1 MVSDFWRDR
10 PVFVTGGTGLLG
22 GWLVQEL
29 LARGAAVV
37 GLVRDWLPQSRLFRE
52 GLERQ
57 AALVSGAVEDF
68 PLLERTLNEYEI
80 DTVFHLA
87 AQTIVGIANRNP
99 RSTFETNI
107 RGTWNLLEACRRVPT
122 VKRIIIASS
131 DKAYGTQPELPYTE
145 ASPLQGQHPY
155 DVSKSCADLIASTYF
170 NTYQLPVCIT
180 RCGNLYGGGDLNFN
194 RLIPGTIR
202 WLWQGDRPI
211 IRSDGRFI
219 RDYFYV
225 KDAVL
230 AYLELAEQ
238 LERPE
243 VVGQA
248 FNFSNESQDTVLAVV
263 EKIRQVMG
271 LQDLEPL
278 ILNEVQHEI
287 PHQYL
292 AAARARQ
299 ILGWQPRYDLQ
310 QGLVE
315 TVAWYRAYLG
325 GSGAG
330 G

>member
-1 MVSDFWRDR
+1 MASEFWRDR
-10 PVFVTGGTGLLG
+10 PVLVTGGTGLLG

-29 LARGAAVV
+29 LARGASVV

-52 GLERQ
+52 GLDRRV
-57 AALVSGAVEDF
+57 ALVSGAVEDF

-80 DTVFHLA
+80 ETVFHLA

-99 RSTFETNI
+99 LSTFETNI

-122 VKRIIIASS
+122 VQRVVLASS

-145 ASPLQGQHPY
+145 DSPLQGQHPY

-170 NTYQLPVCIT
+170 NTYQLPVCVT

-202 WLWQGDRPI
+202 WLLQGDRPI
-211 IRSDGRFI
+211 IRSDGLFI

-225 KDAVL
+225 KDAVF

-238 LERPE
+238 MECPE

-248 FNFSNESQDTVLAVV
+248 FNFSNESQDTVLDVV
-263 EKIRQVMG
+263 AKIRQVIG
-271 LQDLEPL
+271 DTELEPL
-278 ILNEVQHEI
+278 VLNEVKHEI

-292 AAARARQ
+292 SAQRARDL
-299 ILGWQPRYDLQ
+299 LGWQPRYNLP
-310 QGLVE
+310 QGLAE
-315 TVAWYRAYLG
+315 TVAWYRQHLQSQA
-325 GSGAG
+325 
-330 G
+330 